1 MKKKIKD
8 LYLFI
13 FVTLFSV
20 INLYPSHASNLKT
33 NDISYKILSDKDVE
47 LYSEIFN
54 LQKKLIKNRRSNI
67 WVKIEKIKSQ
77 ISNKILFG
85 HLLADKY
92 LHPTGW
98 RSNYNELKTWLH
110 NYNDHPDAYR
120 IYRLAKRRQPQ
131 KVKSPKKPTGK
142 FLNGYGNISKDL
154 IKPRIPFISKG
165 NKYRKYAKRISI
177 QFRRSINKRK
187 TILAQKLINNKNN
200 QRYLSRKERAQLRAE
215 LSHAYF
221 IFKNDYESIRQA
233 RVSLSLSNSKN
244 ALAYWAG
251 GLASWRTKQI
261 YQAKWFFNNLCKLNH
276 GPESIISGG
285 CFWSARLSFKTQDIK
300 DINKYLLKAS
310 SFERTFYSTLAKA
323 SLGYKD
329 NLDFS
334 LPNISKSF
342 LSKIISLE
350 GGKRLLALLQI
361 SENHRAERE
370 FRKIIFNFSIKEYP
384 LIISFATT
392 NKLPGLAFRLSA
404 ILRNDHGLIYLGG
417 LYPLP
422 NWNIDAAYVKDKA
435 LIYSISRQE
444 SGFNPRAKSSANALG
459 LMQVL
464 PSTAAFIMKNKTYR
478 YKSKRDLL
486 YNAEK
491 NIVIGTRYI
500 KFLLSLDI
508 IDNNVVKM
516 LASYNAGPG
525 NFKKWT
531 SDKKIIKNSDSLFLI
546 ETLPARQT
554 RNYIKLVL
562 TNLWIYRYRLNEAP
576 YLIPALASGD
586 EIKFIP
592 R

>member
-1 MKKKIKD
+1 MTKIVKNY
-8 LYLFI
+8 YLFI
-13 FVTLFSV
+13 FLILLSV
-20 INLYPSHASNLKT
+20 VCIDKSHASKLENNQT
-33 NDISYKILSDKDVE
+33 SYKILSDNDVK

-54 LQKKLIKNRRSNI
+54 LQKKMIKNRKSNI
-67 WVKIEKIKSQ
+67 WIKIEKIKSK
-77 ISNKILFG
+77 ISNKLLFG

-98 RSNYNELKTWLH
+98 RSKYNELKTWLDK
-110 NYNDHPDAYR
+110 YNDHPDAYR

-131 KVKSPKKPTGK
+131 KVKSPKKPIGE
-142 FLNGYGNISKDL
+142 FLNGYGNISNDL
-154 IKPRIPFISKG
+154 IKPKIPFISKG
-165 NKYRKYAKRISI
+165 NKHRKYANRLSI

-187 TILAQKLINNKNN
+187 ISHAQNLLNNKKN
-200 QRYLSRKERAQLRAE
+200 QSYLSIEEIAQLRAE
-215 LSHAYF
+215 LSHANF
-221 IFKNDYESIRQA
+221 IFKNDFESLRQA
-233 RVSLSLSNSKN
+233 RVSISLSNSKN

-261 YQAKWFFNNLCKLNH
+261 KQSKWFFNNLCKLNQ

-285 CFWSARLSFKTQDIK
+285 CFWSARLAFETQDIK
-300 DINKYLLKAS
+300 KINNYLIKAS

-323 SLGYKD
+323 SLGYKEK
-329 NLDFS
+329 LDFS
-334 LPNISKSF
+334 LPKITKTFVSKIKSF
-342 LSKIISLE
+342 K
-350 GGKRLLALLQI
+350 GGKRLLALIQI

-370 FRKIIFNFSIKEYP
+370 FRKIISNFSIKEYP
-384 LIISFATT
+384 KVISFAAA
-392 NKLPGLAFRLSA
+392 NNLPGLAFRISA

-422 NWNIDAAYVKDKA
+422 NWNIDKAYVKDKA

-464 PSTAAFIMKNKTYR
+464 PSTAAFIMKNRSYR
-478 YKSKRDLL
+478 FKSKRDIL

-491 NIVIGTRYI
+491 NIIIGTKYI
-500 KFLLSLDI
+500 KFLLSLDLV
-508 IDNNVVKM
+508 DNNVIKM

-531 SDKKIIKNSDSLFLI
+531 SEKKYLKNSDILLLI

-562 TNLWIYRYRLNEAP
+562 TNLWIYRFRLNEVP
-576 YLIPALASGD
+576 YLIPALASGN
-586 EIKFIP
+586 EIKFIK

>member
-1 MKKKIKD
+1 MKNKFKTFCLI
-8 LYLFI
+8 YFFTI
-13 FVTLFSV
+13 FGIFHF
-20 INLYPSHASNLKT
+20 NLSNALSEEK
-33 NDISYKILSDKDVE
+33 NQNFYKILSENDAE
-47 LYSEIFN
+47 LYSKIFK
-54 LQKKLIKNRRSNI
+54 LQKEMIKNRKSKV
-67 WVKIEKIKSQ
+67 WDKIEKFKLN
-77 ISNKILFG
+77 ISDKLLFG

-98 RSNYNELKTWLH
+98 RSKYSELKIWLKK
-110 NYNDHPDAYR
+110 YNDHPDAYR

-131 KVKSPKKPTGK
+131 KVKSPTKPTGE
-142 FLNGYGNISKDL
+142 FLNGYGNVSNDL

-165 NKYRKYAKRISI
+165 NKYSRNAYRISI
-177 QFRRSINKRK
+177 QFRKSINKRK
-187 TILAQKLINNKNN
+187 TSLAEKLLTNKNTKK
-200 QRYLSRKERAQLRAE
+200 YLTRQERAQLIAE
-215 LSHAYF
+215 LSHAFF
-221 IFKNDYESIRQA
+221 IFKNDYKSIRQA
-233 RVSLSLSNSKN
+233 RVSISLSNSEN

-261 YQAKWFFNNLCKLNH
+261 KLSKWFFNNLCKLKK

-285 CFWSARLSFKTQDIK
+285 CFWSARLAFETRDIK
-300 DINKYLLKAS
+300 TINKFLIKAS
-310 SFERTFYSTLAKA
+310 SFDRTFYSTLAKA
-323 SLGYKD
+323 TLGYKEK
-329 NLDFS
+329 LDFS
-334 LPNISKSF
+334 LPNITNSF
-342 LSKIISLE
+342 LSKIYSLD

-361 SENHRAERE
+361 SQNHRAERE
-370 FRKIIFNFSIKEYP
+370 FRKIIVNFSIKEYP
-384 LIISFATT
+384 KIISFATK
-392 NKLPGLAFRLSA
+392 NKMPGLAFRLSA

-422 NWNIDAAYVKDKA
+422 NWNIDNAYLNDKA

-486 YNAEK
+486 YNSEK
-491 NIVIGTRYI
+491 NIIIGTRYI
-500 KFLLSLDI
+500 KFLFSLDI
-508 IDNNVVKM
+508 VDNNVIKM

-531 SDKKIIKNSDSLFLI
+531 SELKPLTKTDSLFLI

-562 TNLWIYRYRLNEAP
+562 TNLWIYRFRLNEEP
-576 YLIPALASGD
+576 YIIPALASGD
-586 EIKFIP
+586 EIKFIA